1 MITHHPKSVQPDT
14 LHKDSHNILCNG
26 CRQSA
31 GNTNY
36 KHRTYE
42 KTYRMKKLISLSA
55 IISLV
60 ASACTT
66 SVIDAPEEKSQAI
79 AFGGPQ
85 AESRAAIEA
94 GYFPTTSTFKVW
106 GGYGDTDATVDP
118 KNLFD
123 GVEII
128 YTEESKWH
136 YEGYPRFWVGGKT
149 HDFYAVYP
157 IVTSDVS
164 EVISD
169 VSEQG
174 IITVTDF
181 NSFRTGANAID
192 LMTAFHSRVTPEDL
206 NQQDVAAVSFKFK
219 HELSRVNVKVKAVNT
234 PVTVNELKI
243 YGISDVGTLT
253 KNYNDNNDNSLW
265 SLNEAIT
272 AENTPFVVSDDFVLG
287 ESEVWERNAFGDM
300 LLIPQSLGNAKL
312 YISYRYDGATTDR
325 TSTIN
330 LNTATTTEWKAG
342 TSYNYSIT
350 INGLSNI
357 SITVS
362 VNPWEEENTSV
373 SWE

>member
-1 MITHHPKSVQPDT
+1 
-14 LHKDSHNILCNG
+14 
-26 CRQSA
+26 
-31 GNTNY
+31 
-36 KHRTYE
+36 
-42 KTYRMKKLISLSA
+42 MKKLISLSA

-94 GYFPTTSTFKVW
+94 GDFPTTSTFKVW

-123 GVEII
+123 GVKII

-136 YEGYPRFWVGGKT
+136 YKGYPRFWVGGKT

-157 IVTSDVS
+157 MEPEATSDVS
-164 EVISD
+164 ED
-169 VSEQG
+169 G
-174 IITVTDF
+174 ILTVTGFD
-181 NSFRTGANAID
+181 SSHTGANAID
-192 LMTAFHSRVTPEDL
+192 LMTAFYWRVTFEDL

-243 YGISDVGTLT
+243 YGISNIGTLKKT
-253 KNYNDNNDNSLW
+253 YNDNNDYSSW

-272 AENTPFVVSDDFVLG
+272 ADNTPFVVSDAFGL
-287 ESEVWERNAFGDM
+287 SETAGWERNAFGDM
-300 LLIPQSLGNAKL
+300 LLIPQSLENAKL
-312 YISYRYDGATTDR
+312 YISYIYAGDTTDR

-330 LNTATTTEWKAG
+330 LNTATTTGWEAG

-350 INGLSNI
+350 INGLSDI

>member
-1 MITHHPKSVQPDT
+1 M
-14 LHKDSHNILCNG
+14 
-26 CRQSA
+26 
-31 GNTNY
+31 
-36 KHRTYE
+36 
-42 KTYRMKKLISLSA
+42 
-55 IISLV
+55 

-106 GGYGDTDATVDP
+106 GGYGDTDATVNP
-118 KNLFD
+118 KKLFD

-157 IVTSDVS
+157 MEATSDVS

-192 LMTAFHSRVTPEDL
+192 LMTAFYSRVTSEDL
-206 NQQDVAAVSFKFK
+206 SQQDVAAVSFKFK

-234 PVTVNELKI
+234 PVTVNGLKI
-243 YGISDVGTLT
+243 YGISDVGTL
-253 KNYNDNNDNSLW
+253 KKDYNDNNYSSLW
-265 SLNEAIT
+265 TLNVSIT
-272 AENTPFVVSDDFVLG
+272 ADNTPFVVSDDFVLG

-300 LLIPQSLGNAKL
+300 LLIPQSLENAKL
-312 YISYRYDGATTDR
+312 DISYRYAGDTADR

-330 LNTATTTEWKAG
+330 LKTATTTGWEAG
-342 TSYNYSIT
+342 MSYNYSIT

>member
-1 MITHHPKSVQPDT
+1 
-14 LHKDSHNILCNG
+14 
-26 CRQSA
+26 
-31 GNTNY
+31 
-36 KHRTYE
+36 
-42 KTYRMKKLISLSA
+42 MKKLISLSA

-94 GYFPTTSTFKVW
+94 GDFPTTSTFKVW

-123 GVEII
+123 GVKII

-164 EVISD
+164 E
-169 VSEQG
+169 QG

-192 LMTAFHSRVTPEDL
+192 LMTAFHSRVTSEDL

-243 YGISDVGTLT
+243 YGISDVGTL
-253 KNYNDNNDNSLW
+253 KKDYNDNNYSSSW

-272 AENTPFVVSDDFVLG
+272 ADNTPFVVSNGFVLG

-300 LLIPQSLGNAKL
+300 LLIPQGLADAKMD
-312 YISYRYDGATTDR
+312 ISYKYAGDTTDR

-330 LNTATTTEWKAG
+330 LNTATTTGWEAG

-350 INGLSNI
+350 INGLSDI

>member
-1 MITHHPKSVQPDT
+1 
-14 LHKDSHNILCNG
+14 
-26 CRQSA
+26 
-31 GNTNY
+31 
-36 KHRTYE
+36 
-42 KTYRMKKLISLSA
+42 MKKLISLSA

-85 AESRAAIEA
+85 AESRAAIED
-94 GYFPTTSTFKVW
+94 GVFLTTSNFKVW

-118 KNLFD
+118 KNLFN
-123 GVEII
+123 GVEIK

-149 HDFYAVYP
+149 HKFYAVYP
-157 IVTSDVS
+157 MEAEAKSDVS
-164 EVISD
+164 KD
-169 VSEQG
+169 G
-174 IITVTDF
+174 KLTVTNFD
-181 NSFRTGANAID
+181 SSHTGANAID
-192 LMTAFHSRVTPEDL
+192 LMTAFHSRVTYEDL
-206 NQQDVAAVSFKFK
+206 KQQDVAAVSFKFK

-234 PVTVNELKI
+234 LVTVNGLKI

-253 KNYNDNNDNSLW
+253 KTYNDKNDNSLW
-265 SLNEAIT
+265 SRNEAIT
-272 AENTPFVVSDDFVLG
+272 AENTPFVVSDGFVLG

-300 LLIPQSLGNAKL
+300 LLIPQGLADAKMD
-312 YISYRYDGATTDR
+312 ISYKYAGDTTDR

-330 LNTATTTEWKAG
+330 LKTATTTGWEAG

-350 INGLSNI
+350 INGLSDI

>member
-1 MITHHPKSVQPDT
+1 
-14 LHKDSHNILCNG
+14 
-26 CRQSA
+26 
-31 GNTNY
+31 
-36 KHRTYE
+36 
-42 KTYRMKKLISLSA
+42 MKKLISLSA

-66 SVIDAPEEKSQAI
+66 SVIDAPDEKSQAI

-94 GYFPTTSTFKVW
+94 GDFPTTSTFKVW
-106 GGYGDTDATVDP
+106 GGYGDTETPVNAN
-118 KNLFD
+118 NLFD
-123 GVEII
+123 GVEIK
-128 YTEESKWH
+128 YTEDSKWH

-164 EVISD
+164 E
-169 VSEQG
+169 QG

-181 NSFRTGANAID
+181 NSSRTGTDAID
-192 LMTAFHSRVTPEDL
+192 LMTAFHRRVTSEEL
-206 NQQDVAAVSFKFK
+206 SQKDVAAVSFKFK

-253 KNYNDNNDNSLW
+253 KTYNDNGDNSSW
-265 SLNEAIT
+265 TIT
-272 AENTPFVVSDDFVLG
+272 ADDTPFVVSDGFVLG
-287 ESEVWERNAFGDM
+287 ESEVWERNAFGEM
-300 LLIPQSLGNAKL
+300 LLIPQSLVDAKL
-312 YISYRYDGATTDR
+312 DILYKYAGDTTDR

-330 LNTATTTEWKAG
+330 LNTATTEWKAG
-342 TSYNYSIT
+342 MSYNYSIT
-350 INGLSNI
+350 INGLSDI
-357 SITVS
+357 TITVS
-362 VNPWEEENTSV
+362 VNPWVEENTSV

>member
-1 MITHHPKSVQPDT
+1 
-14 LHKDSHNILCNG
+14 
-26 CRQSA
+26 
-31 GNTNY
+31 
-36 KHRTYE
+36 
-42 KTYRMKKLISLSA
+42 MKKLISLSA

-94 GYFPTTSTFKVW
+94 GAFPTASTFKVW

-123 GVEII
+123 GVKII

-136 YEGYPRFWVGGKT
+136 YEGYPRFWVGGKI

-157 IVTSDVS
+157 MEASYVS
-164 EVISD
+164 KD
-169 VSEQG
+169 G
-174 IITVTDF
+174 KLTVTNFD
-181 NSFRTGANAID
+181 SSHTGADAID
-192 LMTAFHSRVTPEDL
+192 LMTAFHRRVTSEDL

-219 HELSRVNVKVKAVNT
+219 HELSRVNVKVKAENT
-234 PVTVNELKI
+234 LVTVNELKI
-243 YGISDVGTLT
+243 YGISDVGTL
-253 KNYNDNNDNSLW
+253 KKDYNDNNYSSSW

-272 AENTPFVVSDDFVLG
+272 ADNTPFVVSDGFVLG

-300 LLIPQSLGNAKL
+300 LLIPQGLADAKMD
-312 YISYRYDGATTDR
+312 ISYKYAGDTTDR

-330 LNTATTTEWKAG
+330 LKTATTTEWKAG

>member
-1 MITHHPKSVQPDT
+1 
-14 LHKDSHNILCNG
+14 
-26 CRQSA
+26 
-31 GNTNY
+31 
-36 KHRTYE
+36 
-42 KTYRMKKLISLSA
+42 MKKLISLSA

-94 GYFPTTSTFKVW
+94 GAFPTASTFKVW

-123 GVEII
+123 GVKII

-136 YEGYPRFWVGGKT
+136 YEGYPRFWVGNKT
-149 HDFYAVYP
+149 YDFYAVYP
-157 IVTSDVS
+157 MEAEATSDVS
-164 EVISD
+164 ED
-169 VSEQG
+169 G
-174 IITVTDF
+174 ILTVTVTGFD
-181 NSFRTGANAID
+181 SSHTGADAID
-192 LMTAFHSRVTPEDL
+192 LMTAFHSRVTSEDL
-206 NQQDVAAVSFKFK
+206 NQQEDVAAVSFKFK
-219 HELSRVNVKVKAVNT
+219 HELSRVNVKVKAENT
-234 PVTVNELKI
+234 LVTVNELKI
-243 YGISDVGTLT
+243 YGISDVETLT
-253 KNYNDNNDNSLW
+253 KTYKDNNDNSSW
-265 SLNEAIT
+265 TFNGSTT
-272 AENTPFVVSDDFVLG
+272 AENTPFVVSDGFVLG

-300 LLIPQSLGNAKL
+300 LLIPQGLADAKMD
-312 YISYRYDGATTDR
+312 ISYKYAGDTTDR

-330 LNTATTTEWKAG
+330 LKTATTTEWKAG

>member
-1 MITHHPKSVQPDT
+1 M
-14 LHKDSHNILCNG
+14 
-26 CRQSA
+26 
-31 GNTNY
+31 
-36 KHRTYE
+36 
-42 KTYRMKKLISLSA
+42 
-55 IISLV
+55 V

-85 AESRAAIEA
+85 AESRAAIED
-94 GYFPTTSTFKVW
+94 GVSLTTSNFKVW

-118 KNLFD
+118 KNLFN

-149 HDFYAVYP
+149 HKFYAVYP
-157 IVTSDVS
+157 MEAEATSYVLKD
-164 EVISD
+164 
-169 VSEQG
+169 G
-174 IITVTDF
+174 KLTVTNFD
-181 NSFRTGANAID
+181 SSHTGANAID
-192 LMTAFHSRVTPEDL
+192 LMTAFHSRVTSEDL
-206 NQQDVAAVSFKFK
+206 KQQDVAAVSFKFK

-234 PVTVNELKI
+234 LVTVNGLKI
-243 YGISDVGTLT
+243 YGIRDVGTLT
-253 KNYNDNNDNSLW
+253 KTYNDNNDNSSW
-265 SLNEAIT
+265 TFNT
-272 AENTPFVVSDDFVLG
+272 AENTPFVVSDGFVLG

-300 LLIPQSLGNAKL
+300 LLIPQSLVEAKL
-312 YISYRYDGATTDR
+312 DISYRYAGDTADR

-330 LNTATTTEWKAG
+330 LKTATTTGWEAG

-350 INGLSNI
+350 INGLSDI

>member
-1 MITHHPKSVQPDT
+1 
-14 LHKDSHNILCNG
+14 
-26 CRQSA
+26 
-31 GNTNY
+31 
-36 KHRTYE
+36 
-42 KTYRMKKLISLSA
+42 MKKLISLSA

-94 GYFPTTSTFKVW
+94 GAFPTTSTFKVW

-123 GVEII
+123 GVKII

-149 HDFYAVYP
+149 YDFYAVYP
-157 IVTSDVS
+157 MEAEVKS
-164 EVISD
+164 EN
-169 VSEQG
+169 G
-174 IITVTDF
+174 ILTVTNFD
-181 NSFRTGANAID
+181 SFQTGANAID
-192 LMTAFHSRVTPEDL
+192 LMTAFYWRVTSEDL
-206 NQQDVAAVSFKFK
+206 KQQDVAAVSFKFK

-234 PVTVNELKI
+234 PVTVNGLKI

-253 KNYNDNNDNSLW
+253 KTYNDNNDNSLW
-265 SLNEAIT
+265 SRNKAIT
-272 AENTPFVVSDDFVLG
+272 AENTPFVVSDGFVLG

-300 LLIPQSLGNAKL
+300 LLIPQGLADAKL

-330 LNTATTTEWKAG
+330 LKTATTTGWEAG

-350 INGLSNI
+350 INGLSDI

>member
-1 MITHHPKSVQPDT
+1 
-14 LHKDSHNILCNG
+14 
-26 CRQSA
+26 
-31 GNTNY
+31 
-36 KHRTYE
+36 
-42 KTYRMKKLISLSA
+42 MKKLISLSA

-106 GGYGDTDATVDP
+106 GGYGDTDATVNP
-118 KNLFD
+118 KKLFD

-149 HDFYAVYP
+149 HKFYAVYP
-157 IVTSDVS
+157 MEPEATSDVS
-164 EVISD
+164 ED
-169 VSEQG
+169 G
-174 IITVTDF
+174 ILTVTGFD
-181 NSFRTGANAID
+181 SSHTGADAID
-192 LMTAFHSRVTPEDL
+192 LMTAFHSRVTSEDL
-206 NQQDVAAVSFKFK
+206 NQRDVAAVSFKFK
-219 HELSRVNVKVKAVNT
+219 HELSRVNVKVKAENT
-234 PVTVNELKI
+234 SVTVNGLKI

-265 SLNEAIT
+265 SLNGSIT
-272 AENTPFVVSDDFVLG
+272 ADNTPFVVSDDFVLG

-300 LLIPQSLGNAKL
+300 LLIPQSLENAKL
-312 YISYRYDGATTDR
+312 DISYRYAGDTADR

-330 LNTATTTEWKAG
+330 LKTATTTGWEAG

>member
-1 MITHHPKSVQPDT
+1 
-14 LHKDSHNILCNG
+14 
-26 CRQSA
+26 
-31 GNTNY
+31 
-36 KHRTYE
+36 
-42 KTYRMKKLISLSA
+42 MKKLISLSA

-79 AFGGPQ
+79 AFGRPQ

-94 GYFPTTSTFKVW
+94 GDFPTTSTFKVW
-106 GGYGDTDATVDP
+106 GGYGDTETPVNAN
-118 KNLFD
+118 NLFD

-192 LMTAFHSRVTPEDL
+192 LMTAFHSQVTYEDL

-243 YGISDVGTLT
+243 YGISDVGTL
-253 KNYNDNNDNSLW
+253 KKDYNDNNYSSSW

-272 AENTPFVVSDDFVLG
+272 ADNTPFVVSDGFVLG

-300 LLIPQSLGNAKL
+300 LLIPQSLGDAKL
-312 YISYRYDGATTDR
+312 YISYIYAGDTADR

-330 LNTATTTEWKAG
+330 LKTATTTGWEAG

-350 INGLSNI
+350 INGLSDI

>member
-1 MITHHPKSVQPDT
+1 
-14 LHKDSHNILCNG
+14 
-26 CRQSA
+26 
-31 GNTNY
+31 
-36 KHRTYE
+36 
-42 KTYRMKKLISLSA
+42 MKKLISLSA

-94 GYFPTTSTFKVW
+94 GDFPTTSNFKVW

-123 GVEII
+123 GVKII

-136 YEGYPRFWVGGKT
+136 YKGYPRFWVGGKT

-157 IVTSDVS
+157 MEPEATSDVS
-164 EVISD
+164 ED
-169 VSEQG
+169 G
-174 IITVTDF
+174 ILTVTGFD
-181 NSFRTGANAID
+181 SSHTGANAID
-192 LMTAFHSRVTPEDL
+192 LMTAFYWRVTSEDL

-219 HELSRVNVKVKAVNT
+219 HELSRVNVNVKAVNT
-234 PVTVNELKI
+234 PVTVNGLKI

-253 KNYNDNNDNSLW
+253 KTYNDNNDNSLW
-265 SLNEAIT
+265 SLNGSIT
-272 AENTPFVVSDDFVLG
+272 ADNTPFVVSDDFVLG
-287 ESEVWERNAFGDM
+287 ESEVWEKNAFGDM
-300 LLIPQSLGNAKL
+300 LLIPQSLENAKL
-312 YISYRYDGATTDR
+312 DISYRYAGATTDR

-330 LNTATTTEWKAG
+330 LKTATTTRWEAG

-350 INGLSNI
+350 INGLSDI

>member
-1 MITHHPKSVQPDT
+1 
-14 LHKDSHNILCNG
+14 
-26 CRQSA
+26 
-31 GNTNY
+31 
-36 KHRTYE
+36 
-42 KTYRMKKLISLSA
+42 MKKLISLSA

-94 GYFPTTSTFKVW
+94 GDFPTTSTFKVW

-123 GVEII
+123 GVKII

-136 YEGYPRFWVGGKT
+136 YEGYPRFWVGGKI

-157 IVTSDVS
+157 MEVTSDVS

-192 LMTAFHSRVTPEDL
+192 LMTAFYSRETSEDL

-234 PVTVNELKI
+234 PVTVNGLKI
-243 YGISDVGTLT
+243 YGISDVGTL
-253 KNYNDNNDNSLW
+253 KKDYNDNNYSSLW
-265 SLNEAIT
+265 TLNVSIT
-272 AENTPFVVSDDFVLG
+272 ADNTPFVVSDDFVLG

-300 LLIPQSLGNAKL
+300 LLIPQSLVEAKL
-312 YISYRYDGATTDR
+312 DISYRYAGDTSDR

-330 LNTATTTEWKAG
+330 LKTATTTGWEAG
-342 TSYNYSIT
+342 MSYNYSIT

-362 VNPWEEENTSV
+362 VNPWVEENTSV

>member
-1 MITHHPKSVQPDT
+1 
-14 LHKDSHNILCNG
+14 
-26 CRQSA
+26 
-31 GNTNY
+31 
-36 KHRTYE
+36 
-42 KTYRMKKLISLSA
+42 MKKLISLSA

-94 GYFPTTSTFKVW
+94 GDFPTTSTFKVW
-106 GGYGDTDATVDP
+106 GGYGDTDATVNP
-118 KNLFD
+118 KKLFD

-149 HDFYAVYP
+149 HKFYAVYP
-157 IVTSDVS
+157 MEPEATSDVS
-164 EVISD
+164 ED
-169 VSEQG
+169 G
-174 IITVTDF
+174 ILTVTGF

-192 LMTAFHSRVTPEDL
+192 LMTAFYWRVTSEDL

-219 HELSRVNVKVKAVNT
+219 HELSRVNVKVKAENT
-234 PVTVNELKI
+234 SVTVNGLKI

-300 LLIPQSLGNAKL
+300 LLIPQSLVEAKL
-312 YISYRYDGATTDR
+312 DISYRYAGDTSDR

-330 LNTATTTEWKAG
+330 LKTATTTGWEAG
-342 TSYNYSIT
+342 MSYNYSIT

-362 VNPWEEENTSV
+362 VNPWVEENTSV

>member
-1 MITHHPKSVQPDT
+1 
-14 LHKDSHNILCNG
+14 
-26 CRQSA
+26 
-31 GNTNY
+31 
-36 KHRTYE
+36 
-42 KTYRMKKLISLSA
+42 MKKLISLSA

-94 GYFPTTSTFKVW
+94 GDFPTTSTFKVW
-106 GGYGDTDATVDP
+106 GGYGDTETSVNAN
-118 KNLFD
+118 NLFD

-136 YEGYPRFWVGGKT
+136 YKGYPRFWVGGKT

-157 IVTSDVS
+157 IVTSY
-164 EVISD
+164 

-192 LMTAFHSRVTPEDL
+192 LMTAFHSRVTSEDL

-243 YGISDVGTLT
+243 YGISDVGTL
-253 KNYNDNNDNSLW
+253 KKDYNDNNYSSSW

-272 AENTPFVVSDDFVLG
+272 ADNTPFVVSNGFVLD

-300 LLIPQSLGNAKL
+300 LLIPQSLVDAKL
-312 YISYRYDGATTDR
+312 DISYKYAGDTTDR

-330 LNTATTTEWKAG
+330 LKTATTTRWEAG

-350 INGLSNI
+350 INGLSDI

>member
-1 MITHHPKSVQPDT
+1 M
-14 LHKDSHNILCNG
+14 
-26 CRQSA
+26 
-31 GNTNY
+31 
-36 KHRTYE
+36 
-42 KTYRMKKLISLSA
+42 
-55 IISLV
+55 V

-94 GYFPTTSTFKVW
+94 GNFPTTSTFKVW

-123 GVEII
+123 GVKII

-136 YEGYPRFWVGGKT
+136 YEGYPRFWVGDKT

-157 IVTSDVS
+157 MEPEATSYVS
-164 EVISD
+164 D
-169 VSEQG
+169 DG
-174 IITVTDF
+174 ILTVTDF
-181 NSFRTGANAID
+181 DSFRTGANAID
-192 LMTAFHSRVTPEDL
+192 LMTAFHSRVTSEEL

-234 PVTVNELKI
+234 PVTVNGLKI

-253 KNYNDNNDNSLW
+253 KTYNDNNDNSSW

-272 AENTPFVVSDDFVLG
+272 ADNTPFVVSDAFGL
-287 ESEVWERNAFGDM
+287 SETAGWERNAFGDM
-300 LLIPQSLGNAKL
+300 LLIPQSLENAKL
-312 YISYRYDGATTDR
+312 DISYRYAGDTTDR

-330 LNTATTTEWKAG
+330 LKTATTTGWGAG

-350 INGLSNI
+350 INGLSDI

>member
-1 MITHHPKSVQPDT
+1 
-14 LHKDSHNILCNG
+14 
-26 CRQSA
+26 
-31 GNTNY
+31 
-36 KHRTYE
+36 
-42 KTYRMKKLISLSA
+42 MKKLISLSA

-106 GGYGDTDATVDP
+106 GGYGDTDATVNP
-118 KNLFD
+118 KKLFD

-149 HDFYAVYP
+149 HKFYAVYP
-157 IVTSDVS
+157 MEPEATSDVS
-164 EVISD
+164 ED
-169 VSEQG
+169 G
-174 IITVTDF
+174 ILTVTGFD
-181 NSFRTGANAID
+181 SSHTGADAID
-192 LMTAFHSRVTPEDL
+192 LMTAFHSRVTSEDL

-219 HELSRVNVKVKAVNT
+219 HELSRVNVKVKAENT
-234 PVTVNELKI
+234 SVTVNGLKI

-253 KNYNDNNDNSLW
+253 KNYNDNNDKSLW

-300 LLIPQSLGNAKL
+300 LLIPQSLENAKL
-312 YISYRYDGATTDR
+312 YISYIYAGDTTDR

-330 LNTATTTEWKAG
+330 LKTATTTGWKAG

>member
-1 MITHHPKSVQPDT
+1 
-14 LHKDSHNILCNG
+14 
-26 CRQSA
+26 
-31 GNTNY
+31 
-36 KHRTYE
+36 
-42 KTYRMKKLISLSA
+42 MKKLISLSA

-66 SVIDAPEEKSQAI
+66 SVIDAPDEKSQAI

-94 GYFPTTSTFKVW
+94 GDFPTTSTFKVW
-106 GGYGDTDATVDP
+106 GGYGDTDATVDS

-149 HDFYAVYP
+149 HKFYAVYP
-157 IVTSDVS
+157 MEAEATSDVS
-164 EVISD
+164 L
-169 VSEQG
+169 
-174 IITVTDF
+174 TVTGFD
-181 NSFRTGANAID
+181 SSHTGADAID
-192 LMTAFHSRVTPEDL
+192 LMTAFHSRVTSEDL

-219 HELSRVNVKVKAVNT
+219 HELSRVNVKVKAENT
-234 PVTVNELKI
+234 SVTVNGLKI

-272 AENTPFVVSDDFVLG
+272 ADNTPFVVSDDFVLG

-312 YISYRYDGATTDR
+312 YISYRYAGDTADR

-330 LNTATTTEWKAG
+330 LKTATTTGWEAG

-350 INGLSNI
+350 INGLSDI

>member
-1 MITHHPKSVQPDT
+1 
-14 LHKDSHNILCNG
+14 
-26 CRQSA
+26 
-31 GNTNY
+31 
-36 KHRTYE
+36 
-42 KTYRMKKLISLSA
+42 MKKLISLSA

-149 HDFYAVYP
+149 HKFYAVYP
-157 IVTSDVS
+157 MEAYVS
-164 EVISD
+164 ED
-169 VSEQG
+169 G
-174 IITVTDF
+174 ILTVTGFD
-181 NSFRTGANAID
+181 SSHTGANAID
-192 LMTAFHSRVTPEDL
+192 LMTAFYSRVTSEDL

-234 PVTVNELKI
+234 PVTVNEIKI
-243 YGISDVGTLT
+243 YGISKIGTLEKT
-253 KNYNDNNDNSLW
+253 YNDNNDNSSW
-265 SLNEAIT
+265 TLNGSIT
-272 AENTPFVVSDDFVLG
+272 ADNTPFVVSDDFVLG

-312 YISYRYDGATTDR
+312 DISYRYAGDTTDR

-330 LNTATTTEWKAG
+330 LKTATTTGWEAG
-342 TSYNYSIT
+342 MSYNYSIT

>member
-1 MITHHPKSVQPDT
+1 
-14 LHKDSHNILCNG
+14 
-26 CRQSA
+26 
-31 GNTNY
+31 
-36 KHRTYE
+36 
-42 KTYRMKKLISLSA
+42 MKKLISLSA

-94 GYFPTTSTFKVW
+94 GDFPTTSTFKVW
-106 GGYGDTDATVDP
+106 GGYGDTETPVNAN
-118 KNLFD
+118 NLFD

-157 IVTSDVS
+157 MEVTSDVS
-164 EVISD
+164 EVILD

-174 IITVTDF
+174 IITVTNFD
-181 NSFRTGANAID
+181 SSRTGTDAID
-192 LMTAFHSRVTPEDL
+192 LMTAFHRRVTSKKL
-206 NQQDVAAVSFKFK
+206 NQHDVAAVSFKFK

-234 PVTVNELKI
+234 PVTVNKLKI
-243 YGISDVGTLT
+243 YGISNIGTLKKT
-253 KNYNDNNDNSLW
+253 YNDNGDNSLW
-265 SLNEAIT
+265 SRNEAIT
-272 AENTPFVVSDDFVLG
+272 AENTPFTVSAPFKLNETDG
-287 ESEVWERNAFGDM
+287 WERNAFGDM
-300 LLIPQSLGNAKL
+300 LLIPQSLVDAKL
-312 YISYRYDGATTDR
+312 DIEAKLDISYRYAGDTADR

-330 LNTATTTEWKAG
+330 LKTATTTGWKAG
-342 TSYNYSIT
+342 MSYNYSIT
-350 INGLSNI
+350 INGQSDI

-362 VNPWEEENTSV
+362 VNPWVEENTSV

>member
-1 MITHHPKSVQPDT
+1 
-14 LHKDSHNILCNG
+14 
-26 CRQSA
+26 
-31 GNTNY
+31 
-36 KHRTYE
+36 
-42 KTYRMKKLISLSA
+42 MKKLISLSA

-66 SVIDAPEEKSQAI
+66 SVIDAPKEKSQAI

-94 GYFPTTSTFKVW
+94 GDFPTTSIFKVW
-106 GGYGDTDATVDP
+106 GGYGDTETSVNAN
-118 KNLFD
+118 NLFN

-128 YTEESKWH
+128 FTEESKWH
-136 YEGYPRFWVGGKT
+136 YEGYPRFWVGGKI

-157 IVTSDVS
+157 MEAKVKSDVS
-164 EVISD
+164 EN
-169 VSEQG
+169 G
-174 IITVTDF
+174 ILTVTDF
-181 NSFRTGANAID
+181 DSSQTGNDAID
-192 LMTAFHSRVTPEDL
+192 LMTAFHSRVTSEKL

-234 PVTVNELKI
+234 PVTVNGLKI
-243 YGISDVGTLT
+243 YGISNIGNLKKTYKD
-253 KNYNDNNDNSLW
+253 NDDNSSW
-265 SLNEAIT
+265 NLNGSIT
-272 AENTPFVVSDDFVLG
+272 AENTPFVVSDGFVLG
-287 ESEVWERNAFGDM
+287 ESEVWEKNAFGDM
-300 LLIPQSLGNAKL
+300 LLIPQDLADAKL
-312 YISYRYDGATTDR
+312 DISYKYAGDTTDR

-330 LNTATTTEWKAG
+330 LNTATTDWKAG

-350 INGLSNI
+350 INGLSDI

>member
-1 MITHHPKSVQPDT
+1 
-14 LHKDSHNILCNG
+14 
-26 CRQSA
+26 
-31 GNTNY
+31 
-36 KHRTYE
+36 
-42 KTYRMKKLISLSA
+42 MKKLISLSA

-94 GYFPTTSTFKVW
+94 GDFPTTSTFKVW
-106 GGYGDTDATVDP
+106 GGYGDTETSVNAN
-118 KNLFD
+118 NLFD
-123 GVEII
+123 GVKII

-157 IVTSDVS
+157 MEPEAKSDVS
-164 EVISD
+164 D
-169 VSEQG
+169 QG
-174 IITVTDF
+174 IITVTNFD
-181 NSFRTGANAID
+181 SFQTGANAID
-192 LMTAFHSRVTPEDL
+192 LMTAFYWRVTSEEL
-206 NQQDVAAVSFKFK
+206 NQKDVAAVSFKFK
-219 HELSRVNVKVKAVNT
+219 HELSRVNVKVKAINT
-234 PVTVNELKI
+234 SVTVNELKI
-243 YGISDVGTLT
+243 YGISDVGTL
-253 KNYNDNNDNSLW
+253 KKDYNDNNYSSSW

-272 AENTPFVVSDDFVLG
+272 ADNTPFVVSDGFVLG

-300 LLIPQSLGNAKL
+300 LLIPQSLENAKL
-312 YISYRYDGATTDR
+312 YISYIYAGDTTDR

-330 LNTATTTEWKAG
+330 LNTATTTGWEAG

-350 INGLSNI
+350 INGLSDI

>member
-1 MITHHPKSVQPDT
+1 
-14 LHKDSHNILCNG
+14 
-26 CRQSA
+26 
-31 GNTNY
+31 
-36 KHRTYE
+36 
-42 KTYRMKKLISLSA
+42 MKKLISLSA

-94 GYFPTTSTFKVW
+94 GAFPTTSTFKVW
-106 GGYGDTDATVDP
+106 GGYGDTETSVNAN
-118 KNLFD
+118 NLFD
-123 GVEII
+123 GVKII

-136 YEGYPRFWVGGKT
+136 YEGYPRFWVGGKI

-157 IVTSDVS
+157 MEPEATSDVS
-164 EVISD
+164 ED
-169 VSEQG
+169 G
-174 IITVTDF
+174 KLTVTNFD
-181 NSFRTGANAID
+181 SSHTGADAID
-192 LMTAFHSRVTPEDL
+192 LMTAFYWRVTEDL

-243 YGISDVGTLT
+243 YGISNIGTLEKT
-253 KNYNDNNDNSLW
+253 YKDNNDNSSW
-265 SLNEAIT
+265 TLNGSTT
-272 AENTPFVVSDDFVLG
+272 AENTPFVVSDGFVLD

-300 LLIPQSLGNAKL
+300 LLIPQSLVEAKL
-312 YISYRYDGATTDR
+312 DISYIYAGDTTDR

-330 LNTATTTEWKAG
+330 LKTATTTEWKAG

-350 INGLSNI
+350 INGLSDI

>member
-1 MITHHPKSVQPDT
+1 
-14 LHKDSHNILCNG
+14 
-26 CRQSA
+26 
-31 GNTNY
+31 
-36 KHRTYE
+36 
-42 KTYRMKKLISLSA
+42 MKKLISLSA

-85 AESRAAIEA
+85 AESRVAIEA
-94 GYFPTTSTFKVW
+94 GAFPTASTFKVW
-106 GGYGDTDATVDP
+106 GGYEDTDATVDP

-149 HDFYAVYP
+149 HKFYAVYP
-157 IVTSDVS
+157 MEPEATSDVS
-164 EVISD
+164 ED
-169 VSEQG
+169 G
-174 IITVTDF
+174 ILTVTGF

-192 LMTAFHSRVTPEDL
+192 LMTAFHSRVTSEDL
-206 NQQDVAAVSFKFK
+206 NQQEVAAVSFKFK
-219 HELSRVNVKVKAVNT
+219 HELSRVNVKVKAENT
-234 PVTVNELKI
+234 SVTVNGLKI

-287 ESEVWERNAFGDM
+287 ESEVWERNALGDM

-312 YISYRYDGATTDR
+312 DISYKYAGDTTGR
-325 TSTIN
+325 ISTIN
-330 LNTATTTEWKAG
+330 LNTATTTGWEAG

-350 INGLSNI
+350 INGLSDI

>member
-1 MITHHPKSVQPDT
+1 
-14 LHKDSHNILCNG
+14 
-26 CRQSA
+26 
-31 GNTNY
+31 
-36 KHRTYE
+36 
-42 KTYRMKKLISLSA
+42 MKKLISLSA

-66 SVIDAPEEKSQAI
+66 SVIDAPDEKSQAI

-94 GYFPTTSTFKVW
+94 GDFPTTSTFKVW

-123 GVEII
+123 SVKII

-136 YEGYPRFWVGGKT
+136 YEGYPRFWVGDKT

-157 IVTSDVS
+157 MEVTSDVS
-164 EVISD
+164 KD
-169 VSEQG
+169 G
-174 IITVTDF
+174 KLTVTNFD
-181 NSFRTGANAID
+181 SFRTGTDAID
-192 LMTAFHSRVTPEDL
+192 LMTAFHRRVTSEEL
-206 NQQDVAAVSFKFK
+206 SQKDVAAVSFKFK

-234 PVTVNELKI
+234 PVTVNGLKI
-243 YGISDVGTLT
+243 YGIRDVGTLT
-253 KNYNDNNDNSLW
+253 KTYNDNNDNSSW
-265 SLNEAIT
+265 SLNESID
-272 AENTPFVVSDDFVLG
+272 NIPFVVSDGFVLG
-287 ESEVWERNAFGDM
+287 ELEVWERNAFGDM

-312 YISYRYDGATTDR
+312 DISYRYAGDTADR

-330 LNTATTTEWKAG
+330 LKTATTTGWEAG
-342 TSYNYSIT
+342 MSYNYSIT
-350 INGLSNI
+350 INGLSDI

-362 VNPWEEENTSV
+362 VNPWVEENTSV

>member
-1 MITHHPKSVQPDT
+1 
-14 LHKDSHNILCNG
+14 
-26 CRQSA
+26 
-31 GNTNY
+31 
-36 KHRTYE
+36 
-42 KTYRMKKLISLSA
+42 MKKLISLSA

-94 GYFPTTSTFKVW
+94 GDFPTTSNFKVW

-123 GVEII
+123 GVKIK
-128 YTEESKWH
+128 YTEESRWH
-136 YEGYPRFWVGGKT
+136 YKGYPRFWVGGKT
-149 HDFYAVYP
+149 YDFYAVYP
-157 IVTSDVS
+157 MEAEVKSDVS
-164 EVISD
+164 D
-169 VSEQG
+169 QG
-174 IITVTDF
+174 IITVTNFD
-181 NSFRTGANAID
+181 SSHTGANAID
-192 LMTAFHSRVTPEDL
+192 LMTAFHSRVTSEDL
-206 NQQDVAAVSFKFK
+206 KQQDVAAVSFKFK

-234 PVTVNELKI
+234 TVTVNELKI

-253 KNYNDNNDNSLW
+253 KTYKDNNDYSSWTFN
-265 SLNEAIT
+265 T
-272 AENTPFVVSDDFVLG
+272 AENTPFVVSDGFVLG

-300 LLIPQSLGNAKL
+300 LLIPQSLVEAKL
-312 YISYRYDGATTDR
+312 DISYRYAGDTADR

-330 LNTATTTEWKAG
+330 LKTATTTGWEAG

-350 INGLSNI
+350 INGLSDI